1 MNPGRFA
8 IVGHGWRADFYLRI
22 ARQVPDQFVCVG
34 AVTRTEERGRALEER
49 WGIPTYRSIDELL
62 LHQSVDVVVVSIPR
76 TEAPDVIRD
85 LVDRGVRVLSETPPA
100 PSVDSLRDLWAD
112 VGDSGLV
119 HVAEQNPFLPYFT
132 ALQRI
137 VDDGALGEVTS
148 AAMSFTHNYHAMSV
162 LRRLLGIGG
171 EPLRI
176 LATTTNEPILDS
188 SDWRGGEGTLDVQE
202 RPHVRAILE
211 SGTRTALY
219 DFVGNQWFNPLRPS
233 HMLVRGSLGEA
244 NDEVVTWCDDDG
256 TAMTSPIHRRQLGTD
271 GSMDSAEL
279 GTISWAGKVLY
290 TNPFPGARLSDDEIA
305 IATCLSLSMS
315 PDRME
320 GYSLAD
326 ASQDQYLS
334 LTLLETAEGANIT
347 STSVQPWSDH
357 LAKPT
362 R

>member
-8 IVGHGWRADFYLRI
+8 IVGYGWRADFFLRI
-22 ARQVPDQFVCVG
+22 ARQLPHEFTCVG
-34 AVTRTEERGRALEER
+34 AVTRTEEPGRVLEER

-62 LHQSVDVVVVSIPR
+62 AHQSVDVVVVSIPR
-76 TEAPDVIRD
+76 TAAPDVIRE
-85 LVDRGVRVLSETPPA
+85 LVTRGVRVLSETPPA
-100 PSVDSLRDLWAD
+100 PSVESLRELWAD
-112 VGDSGLV
+112 VGESGLV

-171 EPLRI
+171 EALRI
-176 LATTTNEPILDS
+176 LATSTNEPILDS
-188 SDWRGGEGTLDVQE
+188 SDWRGGEGTLAVEE

-233 HMLVRGSLGEA
+233 HLLIRGSLGEV
-244 NDEVVTWCDDDG
+244 NDEDVTWCDDDG
-256 TAMTSPIHRRQLGTD
+256 TALTSSIHRRPLGTD
-271 GSMDSAEL
+271 GSMDAPEL

-290 TNPFPGARLSDDEIA
+290 TNPYPGARLSDDEIA
-305 IATCLSLSMS
+305 IATCLSLSMA

-320 GYSLAD
+320 GYSLAE

-334 LTLLETAEGANIT
+334 LTLLETAESGHIT
-347 STSVQPWSDH
+347 TTAVQPWSGH

-362 R
+362 Q